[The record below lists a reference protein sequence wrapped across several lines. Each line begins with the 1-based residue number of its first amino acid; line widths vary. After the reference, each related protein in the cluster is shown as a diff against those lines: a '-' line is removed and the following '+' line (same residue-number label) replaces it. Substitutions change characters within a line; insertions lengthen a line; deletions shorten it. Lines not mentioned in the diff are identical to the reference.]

1 MIWQPRR
8 LARWERTR
16 HCLTASEMLC
26 FSLMVVIVAAKTMH
40 RNLNPRI
47 KVGTTTLRDPASFLT
62 MEPNDRARKVSLVNR
77 YVQSICGL
85 YSRVARQLRVD
96 RSYVSRVARG
106 ERRSEPIELAL
117 SNEFDRI
124 MNESEG

>member
-1 MIWQPRR
+1 
-8 LARWERTR
+8 
-16 HCLTASEMLC
+16 
-26 FSLMVVIVAAKTMH
+26 MVVIVAAKTMH
-40 RNLNPRI
+40 RNLNPWI